1 MAIFDK
7 LKDEGVL
14 KIADSNPDCPI
25 IAISERCVKCSG
37 IPIGKRIIGRYGN
50 RTLNLTDAELEELR
64 RPMTEEEIADLI
76 GPTIAVLDQD
86 RFRKLMGDDFS
97 EVVAHYEAVREARS
111 REICHKIP
119 NPNKMTD
126 KE

>member
-25 IAISERCVKCSG
+25 IAISERCAKCSG
-37 IPIGKRIIGRYGN
+37 IPMGKRIIGKYGN
-50 RTLNLTDAELEELR
+50 KMVNLTDAEIEELK
-64 RPMTEEEIADLI
+64 RPMTEEEIADFI
-76 GPTIAVLDQD
+76 GPTMEVLDQD
-86 RFRKLMGDDFS
+86 RFRELMGDNFH
-97 EVVAHYEAVREARS
+97 EVVAHYKAVREARS

-119 NPNKMTD
+119 NPNKNVR
-126 KE
+126 